1 MRKLFCVGVV
11 ALVVFNF
18 AKFALAEPSS
28 AVRSLA
34 GVIAVR
40 VVVEDFNAAMQK
52 TGLKK
57 EHLHA
62 LAHEVLSK
70 NGIRVFQP
78 QDAGRVPLVYIR
90 LSSVIGGED
99 AGAPVG
105 LYLNMQVRQMAVLEK
120 KEGTLAKQS
129 ISTADEKP
137 LLVSTWEN
145 GTMAMVGRKEIG
157 FYVRTILTNLVGDFA
172 HDHKEANG
180 GQPQS

>member
-1 MRKLFCVGVV
+1 MRKPFCVGFV
-11 ALVVFNF
+11 ALVIVSF
-18 AKFALAEPSS
+18 AQFALAEPSS
-28 AVRSLA
+28 AIRSLS
-34 GVIAVR
+34 GMIAVR
-40 VVVEDFNAAMQK
+40 VVVEDLNAAMQK

-62 LAHEVLSK
+62 LAQDALSK
-70 NGIRVFQP
+70 NGMRVLQP

-90 LSSVIGGED
+90 LSSVMGGEED
-99 AGAPVG
+99 GAPVG
-105 LYLNMQVRQMAVLEK
+105 LYLNMQVRQMAMLEK
-120 KEGTLAKQS
+120 KEGALAKQS
-129 ISTADEKP
+129 ISPAEEKP

-180 GQPQS
+180 LQPQS